1 MTRRFFIALL
11 LLPLLFAAGTA
22 SLDAQGKSLIKGR
35 VRDAKTGEGL
45 PSVNVT
51 IKGTYYGAAT
61 DPDGNYRIQ
70 NVGPGSYTL
79 EFSLIGY
86 TLVQRTAIR
95 VEPGKETTIDQD
107 LTETTLTIGQE
118 VVIVGTRPLFNLEE
132 TASRRSVTSDDIKSA
147 AVADVREVVTQQVGV
162 VQTDNEV
169 HIRGGRANENAYLLD
184 GISIQ
189 DPLSGTGFGL
199 QISADAV
206 QELEVITGGYNAEYG
221 QATSGVVNV
230 TLKDGADKY
239 QGSLSVKK
247 DQLGLGDKISR
258 SFNTDVYEATISGP
272 EPITGSLLPLVG
284 IKLPGTLTFFSNLY
298 VGLTDGFAGRAAN
311 QLVSSTF
318 YGSRF
323 APREENN
330 WFWLAKLTWRP
341 TSLIRLAYSYNHSVA
356 INQNSQSLQTN
367 LEYVEP
373 SPGYQY
379 EFQNILDGAN
389 TYTHNNQL
397 HVLALTHTL
406 SNSLFYELKLSH
418 FFTNLRADANG
429 LDYTQYHEPKDIVT
443 FPIVYFNT
451 GHDTVGV
458 IPGDGFYDYGNGF
471 TWHDHYVVE
480 NTLKLDVTNHFSE
493 KNKFKA
499 GFELTLQEMQNVDIY
514 EPWIGTLGLNND
526 IYKVNPAFGA
536 LYIQDNVNFS
546 GMILNAGLR
555 FDYWFPGSY
564 VDDAV
569 NNPDVVTIPD
579 QIRKDYHDQTHEL
592 FGHRWKGRISP
603 RIGISH
609 PVSDNQ
615 MLFFS
620 YGHFSKLPKPQ
631 FVYAK
636 LSPSSAQ
643 STFQKFGNPNLNP
656 ETTVAYELGL
666 QTQFSNDDVLT
677 VTAYNKD
684 IFDYVSTVQAKIT
697 TSRISTSNF
706 ITYINQDYA
715 RSRGIE
721 AEFRKRIGRWFRG
734 SVSGSYSITTG
745 KSSTPDQAVLVARGI
760 QDETIKETYVVWDR
774 PLQLNLNATFIVQ
787 KNEPLFGFAPGILD
801 DYMVHLR
808 AFYESG
814 KRYSPSILDGTLS
827 NGRPNYVTDYTNL
840 LGNLGQSWFWI
851 DMNIEKYIHL
861 SGMEFTLSMQIKN
874 ILDIK
879 NSAII
884 NPVTGR
890 AYELGD
896 PTPSSWNDPKYPQL
910 QAPVS
915 PFPLN
920 PARYLTGRNIQ
931 VGIAMRF

>member
-1 MTRRFFIALL
+1 MTRKVAIL
-11 LLPLLFAAGTA
+11 LLPFLLVLGTTG
-22 SLDAQGKSLIKGR
+22 LDAQGKSLIKGR

-61 DPDGNYRIQ
+61 DPDGSYRIQ

-86 TLVQRTAIR
+86 TVVQRTAVR
-95 VEPGKETTIDQD
+95 VEAGKETTIDQD
-107 LTETTLTIGQE
+107 LTETTLSIGQE

-132 TASRRSVTSDDIKSA
+132 TASRRAVSSDDIQSA
-147 AVADVREVVTQQVGV
+147 AVADVRQVVTQQVGV
-162 VQTDNEV
+162 VETDNEV
-169 HIRGGRANENAYLLD
+169 HIRGGRSNENAYLLD

-206 QELEVITGGYNAEYG
+206 EEIEVITGGYNAEYG

-230 TLKDGADKY
+230 TLKDGSQKY

-247 DQLGLGDKISR
+247 DQLGLNNRIAH
-258 SFNTDVYEATISGP
+258 SFNTDIYEATISGP
-272 EPITGSLLPLVG
+272 EPITGSVLPFLG
-284 IKLPGTLTFFSNLY
+284 IQVPGTITFFSNLY
-298 VGLTDGFAGRAAN
+298 VGLTDGYAGNQAK

-323 APREENN
+323 APREDNN
-330 WFWLAKLTWRP
+330 WFLLAKLTWRP
-341 TSLIRLAYSYNHSVA
+341 TPLMRISYSYNHSVA

-379 EFQNILDGAN
+379 EFQNILDNAN

-397 HVLALTHTL
+397 HVLSLTHTL
-406 SNSLFYELKLSH
+406 SNSLFYELKFSH

-443 FPIVYFNT
+443 FPIVYYNT
-451 GHDTVGV
+451 GHDTIGV
-458 IPGDGFYDYGNGF
+458 IPGDGFYDYGNAF
-471 TWHDHYVVE
+471 TWHDHYVIE

-499 GFELTLQEMQNVDIY
+499 GFELTLQEMQNIDIY

-526 IYKVNPAFGA
+526 IYKVNPALGA
-536 LYIQDNVNFS
+536 MYVQDNVNFS

-555 FDYWFPGSY
+555 FDYWFPGKY

-569 NNPDVVTIPD
+569 NNPDVITIPD
-579 QIRKDYHDQTHEL
+579 QIRQDYHNQTHVL

-636 LSPSSAQ
+636 LNPVSAQ
-643 STFQKFGNPNLNP
+643 STFQEFGNPNLNP

-684 IFDYVSTVQAKIT
+684 IFDYVSTRQAKIT

-706 ITYINQDYA
+706 ITYVNSDYA
-715 RSRGIE
+715 HARGIE
-721 AEFRKRIGRWFRG
+721 AEFRKRIGNWFRG
-734 SVSGSYSITTG
+734 SVSGAYSITTG
-745 KSSTPDQAVLVARGI
+745 KSSTPDQALLVARGI
-760 QDETIKETYVVWDR
+760 QDETIKENYVVWDR
-774 PLQLNLNATFIVQ
+774 PLQFNLNATFVVQ

-801 DYMVHLR
+801 DYMVYVR
-808 AFYESG
+808 GFYESG
-814 KRYSPSILDGTLS
+814 QRYTPDILGGTFQ
-827 NGRPNYVTDYTNL
+827 NGRPDYVTDNSNL
-840 LGNLGQSWFWI
+840 LGGLGQRWFWI
-851 DMNIEKYIHL
+851 DVNIEKYFHIAGL
-861 SGMEFTLSMQIKN
+861 EFTLSMQIKN
-874 ILDIK
+874 LLDTK

-890 AYELGD
+890 AYEYGD
-896 PTPSSWNDPKYPQL
+896 PTPGNWNDPLYPQL
-910 QAPVS
+910 QAPVT
-915 PFPLN
+915 PFPYN
-920 PARYLTGRNIQ
+920 PARYLTGRNVLI
-931 VGIAMRF
+931 GLAMRF

>member
-1 MTRRFFIALL
+1 MTKKATIAL
-11 LLPLLFAAGTA
+11 LLPLLLLLGTT
-22 SLDAQGKSLIKGR
+22 SLDAQVKSLIKGR

-51 IKGTYYGAAT
+51 IKGTYYGAAS

-86 TLVQRTAIR
+86 TLVQRTAVR
-95 VEPGKETTIDQD
+95 VESGKETTIDQD

-132 TASRRSVTSDDIKSA
+132 TASRRAVTSDDIQSA

-162 VQTDNEV
+162 TQTDNEV

-206 QELEVITGGYNAEYG
+206 QEIEVITGGFNAEYG

-230 TLKDGADKY
+230 TLKDGSQKY
-239 QGSLSVKK
+239 QGSLSIKK
-247 DQLGLGDKISR
+247 DQLGLGDRISR

-272 EPITGSLLPLVG
+272 EPITGSLLPLAG
-284 IKLPGTLTFFSNLY
+284 IQVPGTITFFSNLY
-298 VGLTDGFAGRAAN
+298 VGLTDGFMGKKAS

-330 WFWLAKLTWRP
+330 WFLLAKLTWRP
-341 TSLIRLAYSYNHSVA
+341 SALVRISYSYNRSVA

-397 HVLALTHTL
+397 HVLSLTHTL
-406 SNSLFYELKLSH
+406 SNSMFYELKLSH
-418 FFTNLRADANG
+418 FYTNLRADANG
-429 LDYTQYHEPKDIVT
+429 LDYTQYHDPKDIVT
-443 FPIVYFNT
+443 FPIVYYNT
-451 GHDTVGV
+451 GHDTVSV

-471 TWHDHYVVE
+471 TWHDHYVIE

-493 KNKFKA
+493 KNKLKA
-499 GFELTLQEMQNVDIY
+499 GFDLTLQEMQNVDIY

-526 IYKVNPAFGA
+526 IYKVYPAFGA
-536 LYIQDNVNFS
+536 MYIQDNVNFS

-555 FDYWFPGSY
+555 FDYWFPGEY

-579 QIRKDYHDQTHEL
+579 QIRQDYHDQTHML
-592 FGHRWKGRISP
+592 FGRRWKGRISP

-706 ITYINQDYA
+706 ITYVNQDYA

-721 AEFRKRIGRWFRG
+721 AEFRKRIGKWFRG

-774 PLQLNLNATFIVQ
+774 PLQFSLNATFIVQ
-787 KNEPLFGFAPGILD
+787 KDEPLFGFAPGILD
-801 DYMVHLR
+801 DYMVYVR
-808 AFYESG
+808 GFYESG
-814 KRYSPSILDGTLS
+814 KRYTPSILDGTLQ
-827 NGRPNYVTDYTNL
+827 NGRPNYISDITNL
-840 LGNLGQSWFWI
+840 SGSLGHPWFWV

-861 SGMEFTLSMQIKN
+861 SGLEFTLSMQIKN
-874 ILDIK
+874 LIDIK

-890 AYELGD
+890 AYEFGD
-896 PTPSSWNDPKYPQL
+896 PTPSSWNDPLYPQL
-910 QAPVS
+910 QAPVT

-920 PARYLTGRNIQ
+920 PARYLTGRNVQ
-931 VGIAMRF
+931 VGLAMRF